1 MSNVDTSLT
10 TFLFYSQICTGILLV
25 LSEYM
30 GFSSCESSGICHF
43 LLKFFGH
50 KIYVDVNIEKDDE
63 SKERNGTGC
72 FS

>member
-1 MSNVDTSLT
+1 MSNDSSFT
-10 TFLFYSQICTGILLV
+10 TTLLYSQICTGIMLV

-30 GFSSCESSGICHF
+30 GFSSCESSGIFHF

-50 KIYVDVNIEKDDE
+50 KIYVDVDIEKDDT
-63 SKERNGTGC
+63 KERNGTGC